1 MVITG
6 GTTVNA
12 PKRCIWLHTVNPKIT
27 MQYSIY
33 TRGFNTDY
41 CWKHLEPRVRIQ
53 DYLNANGVLVAR
65 DPEGKFDV
73 YLCSPPTE
81 KKDYMGRKI
90 SIAVFVSG
98 CTEAKAKGLAGWAL
112 EHWNNSADTF
122 STFVD
127 DFGKDEWTANNS
139 VLKQWVDNVAEV
151 AATDIPFGNRLGNG
165 NTDESRKELITEL
178 RQFKFNQKAG
188 FKLVVDG
195 GLMTGQ
201 RFKDIQYDVDRYL
214 YKDGDRKAL
223 PDKIASEKSPAG
235 ESPVSKSPKRSS
247 SLLGGIVGLF
257 IGVAGCLGWFY
268 PMLNEFSTLKELRT
282 AVVNAEKDR
291 DNAVKDRDNAVKAR
305 NAAKQEESDAILA
318 KTTAEQERLSAV
330 ADRDRARSDAQH
342 FFKQYLAD
350 ELFNEIANKIDSQVI
365 LRGLQGAIDDRLK
378 QLSQSPKEEPVANE
392 SSQSPL

>member
-1 MVITG
+1 MTLSR
-6 GTTVNA
+6 
-12 PKRCIWLHTVNPKIT
+12 KK
-27 MQYSIY
+27 S
-33 TRGFNTDY
+33 
-41 CWKHLEPRVRIQ
+41 
-53 DYLNANGVLVAR
+53 LVAQFLR
-65 DPEGKFDV
+65 LFPTILFFRRSR
-73 YLCSPPTE
+73 CSFRE
-81 KKDYMGRKI
+81 IFLAAWQGI
-90 SIAVFVSG
+90 LGIAVFVSG
-98 CTEAKAKGLAGWAL
+98 CTEAKAKGLAIWAL
-112 EHWNNSADTF
+112 EHWDNSGDTL
-122 STFVD
+122 STFVN
-127 DFGKDEWTANNS
+127 DFGENGWTVNEPGIGQWIDS
-139 VLKQWVDNVAEV
+139 VAEIPATATLFEDRLEDDSNTTKSRNQLIAELKQ
-151 AATDIPFGNRLGNG
+151 FG
-165 NTDESRKELITEL
+165 
-178 RQFKFNQKAG
+178 FKQKAG
-188 FKLVVDG
+188 IKLVVDG

-201 RFKDIQYDVDRYL
+201 RFKDIQYAVDRYL
-214 YKDGDRKAL
+214 FKDGKRKAL
-223 PDKIASEKSPAG
+223 SNEPLPEKPSAKG
-235 ESPVSKSPKRSS
+235 TPVTTSPKRSS

-318 KTTAEQERLSAV
+318 KTTAEQQRRESEVARNTAEQERRSAV